1 MTCKLIMNGGTS
13 YHSSSSPDVH
23 ANRQLVTT
31 SFQLVPHQ
39 KECLISSSGINME
52 GASVGLGDI
61 VGDCVT
67 GASVVGGPSVGDCHN
82 GNIEIIATESCNTT
96 THTQWQKI

>member
-1 MTCKLIMNGGTS
+1 
-13 YHSSSSPDVH
+13 
-23 ANRQLVTT
+23 
-31 SFQLVPHQ
+31 
-39 KECLISSSGINME
+39 ME

-82 GNIEIIATESCNTT
+82 GNIEILEQNLETPQHMLSGKKHEFPLPGLDLLVYV
-96 THTQWQKI
+96 